1 MPLHPAELRRGRI
14 VLALFP
20 FAAQFPVQLADG
32 GGVDTVEEY
41 AALRRGRPTPVAV
54 DARLRPVLLLHDR
67 TRGEHGDVV
76 CLRIS
81 SVKESVRANASFS
94 RIERHEH
101 PFFFHLPSA
110 LRRYGLAEDSVIA
123 LSSIGTV
130 HKSAILGPRHVGE
143 LTRHEMQVI
152 SERLVRILSLDLSP
166 AIAARARELVV
177 RLAQRGGFGAG

>member
-1 MPLHPAELRRGRI
+1 MPLSVAELRRGRI

-20 FAAQFPVQLADG
+20 FAAQFPVRLPRG
-32 GGVDTVEEY
+32 GEIPTVEEY
-41 AALRRGRPTPVAV
+41 AALRRGSPTGVAV

-81 SVKESVRANASFS
+81 SVKDAVRASPSFS

-101 PFFFHLPSA
+101 PFFFLLASTR
-110 LRRYGLAEDSVIA
+110 RRYGLLEDSVIA

-130 HKSAILGPRHVGE
+130 HKSALLGPRHVGE
-143 LTRHEMQVI
+143 LTSSEMRVI
-152 SERLVRILSLDLSP
+152 SERLARILSLDLS
-166 AIAARARELVV
+166 AAVAARARELVIRV
-177 RLAQRGGFGAG
+177 ARRGGSGTG

>member
-1 MPLHPAELRRGRI
+1 VPLAVSELRRGRV

-20 FAAQFPVQLADG
+20 FAAQFPVRLARG
-32 GGVDTVEEY
+32 GEVRTIEEY
-41 AALRRGRPTPVAV
+41 AAEQRGRPTSVAT

-81 SVKESVRANASFS
+81 SVKDSVRANTSFR
-94 RIERHEH
+94 RIERNEH

-110 LRRYGLAEDSVIA
+110 LRRYGLSDDSVIA

-143 LTRHEMQVI
+143 LTRGEMQVV
-152 SERLVRILSLDLSP
+152 SERLVRILSLDLGP
-166 AIAARARELVV
+166 LIAVQARELVR
-177 RLAQRGGFGAG
+177 RLARRQGM